1 MSITHLAN
9 NIYMKLLVISCS
21 LNPQSKSRILGRS
34 AFETLKAQSHSV
46 EWMDLQDYE
55 IPHCDGGDAY
65 GHPHVEILQKKL
77 AEADGVLIACPVYN
91 YSISSTAKNIIELGS
106 SAWTGKVIGIAVAS
120 GGSLSYLAPLSLAN
134 SLMTDFRCV
143 IIPRFVFAPG
153 EAVTDDGSIADK
165 GIIDRLDDLTKDLA
179 SYTQA
184 LRGITEKH

>member
-1 MSITHLAN
+1 MALTAQKESSMSITHLAN

-91 YSISSTAKNIIELGS
+91 YSISSTAKNIIDPVVLSGFPFS
-106 SAWTGKVIGIAVAS
+106 SKKMGAVPFVSLRKNGCCSGKRS
-120 GGSLSYLAPLSLAN
+120 
-134 SLMTDFRCV
+134 
-143 IIPRFVFAPG
+143 
-153 EAVTDDGSIADK
+153 
-165 GIIDRLDDLTKDLA
+165 RLP
-179 SYTQA
+179 S
-184 LRGITEKH
+184 R